1 MTDNDQVSH
10 PHKTT
15 NKIILQHALNFSHHP
30 AYIQHAI
37 TVAPKTITNIFSK
50 QIIYWIFLDIW

>member
-50 QIIYWIFLDIW
+50 QIIY